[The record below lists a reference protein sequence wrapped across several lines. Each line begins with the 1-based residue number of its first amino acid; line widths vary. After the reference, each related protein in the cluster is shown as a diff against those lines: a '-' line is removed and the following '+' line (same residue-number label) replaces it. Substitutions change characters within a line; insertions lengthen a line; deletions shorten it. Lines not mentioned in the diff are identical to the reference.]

1 MKTLDGKVVVITG
14 AGSGIG
20 RALALN
26 AAAKGAILALTDVDE
41 VGLLETLEHART
53 QTNREIRTDKLDVR
67 DRDEIASYAASVRQ
81 KFGRVNVLINN
92 AGVALHG
99 DFAETSYA
107 QFEWVM
113 DINFWGVVN
122 GTKEFLPHLIESG
135 DGHVVNISSLFGLM
149 GMPGQSAYNSSK
161 FAVRGFT
168 EALRLEMLIAKHPV
182 EVSCVHP
189 VASRPPS
196 RAMRAPPSRRTPHR
210 LPNFSTRSLPK
221 RPRTRLPRSSS
232 TGYSPASP
240 GSWSA
245 WTRSSSTSGC
255 DSWARATRASSP
267 GSPTGSCPS
276 PSSRRLPRPANKRC
290 PSDADGTDANRE
302 RRGLPVRRSH
312 V

>member
-26 AAAKGAILALTDVDE
+26 AAAKGAILALSDVDE

-53 QTNREIRTDKLDVR
+53 QTNREIRNDKLDVR

-168 EALRLEMLIAKHPV
+168 EALRLEMLIAKHPI

-189 VASRPPS
+189 GGIKTAIARNARTTKSQDAASIAELFDKKLAKTSADKAAQVIIDGVLAGKPRIVVGMDAKFLDKWLRLVGPRYQGVVARIARRIMPKPIEQTAAEA
-196 RAMRAPPSRRTPHR
+196 REHAAPVGR
-210 LPNFSTRSLPK
+210 
-221 RPRTRLPRSSS
+221 
-232 TGYSPASP
+232 
-240 GSWSA
+240 
-245 WTRSSSTSGC
+245 
-255 DSWARATRASSP
+255 
-267 GSPTGSCPS
+267 
-276 PSSRRLPRPANKRC
+276 
-290 PSDADGTDANRE
+290 
-302 RRGLPVRRSH
+302 
-312 V
+312 